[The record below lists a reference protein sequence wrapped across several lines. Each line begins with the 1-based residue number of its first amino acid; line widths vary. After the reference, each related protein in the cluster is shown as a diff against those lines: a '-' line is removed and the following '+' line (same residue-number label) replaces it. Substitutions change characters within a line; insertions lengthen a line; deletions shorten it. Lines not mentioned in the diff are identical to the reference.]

1 MHSVVILVSNVKN
14 RQTKQKKKKKIK
26 AKPINS
32 NNTTYFMIS
41 LAVTMYTRMSQAS

>member
-1 MHSVVILVSNVKN
+1 MSKTDNPSK
-14 RQTKQKKKKKIK
+14 KKKKKIK